1 MRRSLQLA
9 ASIAFAVTSALAQS
23 SPPRPERSALSKSP
37 QLAAGSL
44 PGALPASTKPSAVK
58 PTGVPSKS
66 AKSTNTTA
74 TAPKVAGTAPSEPAA
89 DEYRLPL
96 PSVEERLNGPASRL
110 ANLASGAC
118 LTELKKKDTAEV
130 FTRATPRS
138 GVAVAFRFQKA
149 LETADSLAPVQ
160 MRVAPAKSP
169 FGTLDCRQ
177 ALLWLELR
185 PVLERHHV
193 TSLRIDSFYRPNARM
208 GGTKKKPG
216 KRSQHSYGLAADIV
230 SISVTLPSA
239 SAEPRTLLLDVP
251 ADFAGMRGEEPCG
264 PTANLH
270 LPEGADAAQKERS
283 YRLRNFVCE
292 LARGGY
298 LHHIL
303 TPNHDAAHES
313 HLHLDIKRDNRWFS
327 VD

>member
-9 ASIAFAVTSALAQS
+9 ASIALVVTSTLAQTGQS
-23 SPPRPERSALSKSP
+23 GSAR
-37 QLAAGSL
+37 
-44 PGALPASTKPSAVK
+44 
-58 PTGVPSKS
+58 
-66 AKSTNTTA
+66 TA
-74 TAPKVAGTAPSEPAA
+74 TAPRGPLIASTAAPSVATTKTAPVEPAP
-89 DEYRLPL
+89 DEYLLPL
-96 PSVEERLNGPASRL
+96 PSVEERLKGPASRL
-110 ANLASGAC
+110 ANLSPSAC
-118 LTELKKKDTAEV
+118 LTELKKKDPEQV
-130 FTRATPRS
+130 FSRATPRP
-138 GVAVAFRFQKA
+138 GVATALRFDKA
-149 LETADSLAPVQ
+149 LRTADSLGPVA

-177 ALLWLELR
+177 ALLWLELG

-193 TSLRIDSFYRPNARM
+193 TGLRIDSFYRPNARM

-230 SISVTLPSA
+230 TLTVTVPTPSG
-239 SAEPRTLLLDVP
+239 EPRTLVLDVP
-251 ADFAGMRGEEPCG
+251 ADFAGQRGEDPCG
-264 PTANLH
+264 PTAQLH
-270 LPEGADAAQKERS
+270 LPPSADAARRERS
-283 YRLRNFVCE
+283 YRLRNFICE